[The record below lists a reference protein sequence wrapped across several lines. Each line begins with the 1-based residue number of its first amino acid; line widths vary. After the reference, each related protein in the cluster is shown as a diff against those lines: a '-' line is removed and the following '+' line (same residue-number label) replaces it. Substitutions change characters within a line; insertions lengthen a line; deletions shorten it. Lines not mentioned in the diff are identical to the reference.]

1 MSKTCKTNYLLQ
13 VSYQLCCCRL
23 SVSIFSSLHRLTVQ
37 VAGRGDWKEVM
48 EVANNNKG
56 LIFGVIV
63 PVFLFFRFPA
73 AVFAVGRVGLFAG
86 NFIISSLILNGQ
98 VSSTV
103 RWLWSRLV
111 TLSLEKKR
119 RGKSRSE

>member
-1 MSKTCKTNYLLQ
+1 M
-13 VSYQLCCCRL
+13 
-23 SVSIFSSLHRLTVQ
+23 SIFSSLHRLTVQ